1 VDRRRQ
7 VAAFQ
12 VCGVAGCQPDVVVE
26 PVVPEIEQFF
36 LTGEGETVEFKER
49 LDVNGLKLPKT
60 ATAFANTKGGTIVF
74 GMFVNLVRTLFC
86 TGSVHLLTNHFCVFP
101 NRFQIFPVGLKSRIE
116 ILWRLR

>member
-1 VDRRRQ
+1 LEWTEGDRLRHYK
-7 VAAFQ
+7 F
-12 VCGVAGCQPDVVVE
+12 VAGCQPDVVVE

-74 GMFVNLVRTLFC
+74 GMFVNNVVLHGEC
-86 TGSVHLLTNHFCVFP
+86 SSP
-101 NRFQIFPVGLKSRIE
+101 D
-116 ILWRLR
+116 